1 MTTIIID
8 EKTKA
13 IYADSQ
19 TTTTETASNSSI
31 IFPKNEFKV
40 TTLQPDAEKVFYIS
54 KEVGWITATGCTR
67 MLNECVRLSTRNNE
81 FTLPDIS
88 RGYRDVKIIH
98 VNYGIGGKIDVMKYE
113 PNTKRIYCFFE
124 KHYWKDS
131 WTRLGADSI
140 LFYGSGS
147 LYAEGAY
154 RACNDPIEAIIAASK
169 CDLYTNANVKIYKL
183 EEEI

>member
-31 IFPKNEFKV
+31 IFPKNEFKI

-67 MLNECVRLSTRNNE
+67 MLDKCVSLSKKNNA

-88 RGYRDVKIIH
+88 RGYNDVKIIN
-98 VNYGIGGKIDVMKYE
+98 VNYGIGGKIDIVVYE
-113 PNTKRIYCFFE
+113 PKTKKIYCLFE

-131 WTRLGADSI
+131 WTRLRTDSI

-154 RACNDPIEAIIAASK
+154 KACNDPIEAIIAASK
-169 CDLYTNANVKIYKL
+169 CDLYTNANVKIHKL
-183 EEEI
+183 EN

>member
-54 KEVGWITATGCTR
+54 KEVGWITATGCTG
-67 MLNECVRLSTRNNE
+67 MLNECVRLSARSNE

-98 VNYGIGGKIDVMKYE
+98 VSYGIGGKIDVMKYE

-183 EEEI
+183 ED

>member
-8 EKTKA
+8 EKTKT

-67 MLNECVRLSTRNNE
+67 MFNECVGLSTRNNE

-88 RGYRDVKIIH
+88 KGYRDVKIININFG
-98 VNYGIGGKIDVMKYE
+98 VGGKIDVMEYQPK
-113 PNTKRIYCFFE
+113 TKKVYHFFE
-124 KHYWKDS
+124 KHYWKDC
-131 WTRLGADSI
+131 WTRLLEGST

-154 RACNDPIEAIIAASK
+154 RTCNDPVQAIIAASK
-169 CDLYTNANVKIYKL
+169 CDLYTNANVKVHKL
-183 EEEI
+183 ED

>member
-54 KEVGWITATGCTR
+54 KEVGWITATGCVK
-67 MLNECVRLSTRNNE
+67 MLNECVQLSARNNE

-88 RGYRDVKIIH
+88 KGYRDVKIININSG
-98 VNYGIGGKIDVMKYE
+98 VGGKIDVMEYQPK
-113 PNTKRIYCFFE
+113 TKKVYRFFE
-124 KHYWKDS
+124 KHYWKDC
-131 WTRLGADSI
+131 WTRLGTDSI

-154 RACNDPIEAIIAASK
+154 RACNNPVQSIIAASK
-169 CDLYTNANVKIYKL
+169 CDLYTNANVKVHKL
-183 EEEI
+183 ED

>member
-67 MLNECVRLSTRNNE
+67 MLNECVSLSKKNNE

-88 RGYRDVKIIH
+88 KGYRDVKIININSG
-98 VNYGIGGKIDVMKYE
+98 VGGKIDVIEYQPK
-113 PNTKRIYCFFE
+113 TKKVYHYFE
-124 KHYWKDS
+124 KHYWKDC
-131 WTRLGADSI
+131 WTRLGTDSI

-154 RACNDPIEAIIAASK
+154 RACNDPVQAIIAASK
-169 CDLYTNANVKIYKL
+169 CDLYTNANVKVHKL
-183 EEEI
+183 ED

>member
-67 MLNECVRLSTRNNE
+67 MLNECVRLSKRNNE

-88 RGYRDVKIIH
+88 RRYRDVKIIH

-183 EEEI
+183 ED

>member
-54 KEVGWITATGCTR
+54 EDVGWITATGCTR
-67 MLNECVRLSTRNNE
+67 MLDKCVSLSKKNNE

-88 RGYRDVKIIH
+88 RG
-98 VNYGIGGKIDVMKYE
+98 GTEM
-113 PNTKRIYCFFE
+113 
-124 KHYWKDS
+124 
-131 WTRLGADSI
+131 L
-140 LFYGSGS
+140 
-147 LYAEGAY
+147 
-154 RACNDPIEAIIAASK
+154 
-169 CDLYTNANVKIYKL
+169 KL
-183 EEEI
+183 SM

>member
-19 TTTTETASNSSI
+19 TTTTETASNSSV

-67 MLNECVRLSTRNNE
+67 MLNECVRLSARNNE

-131 WTRLGADSI
+131 WTRLGAESI

-154 RACNDPIEAIIAASK
+154 RASNDPIEAIIAASK

-183 EEEI
+183 ED

>member
-19 TTTTETASNSSI
+19 TTTTEAASNSSI

-67 MLNECVRLSTRNNE
+67 MLNECVRLSARNNE

-124 KHYWKDS
+124 KYYWKDS
-131 WTRLGADSI
+131 WTRLGAESI

-154 RACNDPIEAIIAASK
+154 RACNDPIKAIIAASK
-169 CDLYTNANVKIYKL
+169 SNLYTNANVKIHKL
-183 EEEI
+183 ED